1 MKGRHHMRRRIRG
14 LAATLV
20 LGVFAAT
27 ATANEA
33 LPPEMDAW
41 AKAAKLGAYAESPQ
55 NWDEIARLAKAEGSL
70 VIYSSSSRM
79 AKVAKAFMADH
90 PGIEVTSYDLGS
102 VKTVEKTVR
111 EQDAKIY
118 NADIVTTGGS
128 GQVIHELLG
137 KHRIVN
143 FVPDAFRDS
152 IPAHLR
158 EPLLVRIL
166 EANVIMYNAEAY
178 PDGPAVKNIWEITE
192 AKWNGKLAL
201 KDPLASL
208 SNFMG
213 IATLVQHADELAAA
227 YKRHAGKDLVLH
239 EGVADAGYEFLYR
252 LLHNDPVILK
262 SGSKAAKASGKPGQ
276 ENPPLFFG
284 PMTYY
289 RYNFTKGYV
298 NALAVDLDPV
308 AKLIYPT
315 YVAIGRQAPH
325 PNAAKLFIHF
335 LMGSTELTA
344 DTVLE
349 QPYNE
354 GKSAGLLKGL
364 AAYFDPGSKS
374 PRDDAPLPKGGEAW
388 PSMKA
393 WTTDPD
399 FMWREGPKVRD
410 FWIQEAGG

>member
-1 MKGRHHMRRRIRG
+1 VGAFASVSV
-14 LAATLV
+14 AAM
-20 LGVFAAT
+20 AASQS
-27 ATANEA
+27 AP
-33 LPPEMDAW
+33 PPEMDAW
-41 AKAAKLGAYAESPQ
+41 LKAAKLGQYAESPQ
-55 NWDEIARLAKAEGSL
+55 NWAEIERMAKEEGSL

-90 PGIEVTSYDLGS
+90 PGIEVNSFDLGS
-102 VKTVEKTVR
+102 VKSVEKTVR
-111 EQDAKIY
+111 EQDANIF

-128 GQVIHELLG
+128 GQVIHELWA
-137 KHRIVN
+137 KNRIVN
-143 FVPDAFRDS
+143 FVPDAFKDR
-152 IPAHLR
+152 IPAELR

-166 EANVIMYNAEAY
+166 EANVIMYNAEVY
-178 PDGPAVKNIWEITE
+178 PEPPVKNIWEITE
-192 AKWNGKLAL
+192 AKWKGKLAL

-213 IATLVQHADELAAA
+213 VSTLVQHADELAAA

-239 EGVADAGYEFLYR
+239 EGVPDAGYEFLYR
-252 LLHNDPVILK
+252 LLHNDPVIMK
-262 SGSKAAKASGKPGQ
+262 SGSKAAKASGNPGQ

-298 NALAVDLDPV
+298 NALAEDLDPV

-325 PNAAKLFIHF
+325 PNAAKLFISY

-344 DTVLE
+344 NTDLE
-349 QPYNE
+349 QPYNK
-354 GKSAGLLKGL
+354 GKSAELLKGL

-374 PRDDAPLPKGGEAW
+374 PRNDAPLPKGGEAW
-388 PSMKA
+388 TRMNA

-399 FMWREGPKVRD
+399 FMWSEGPKVRD
-410 FWIQEAGG
+410 FWIQEAGN

>member
-1 MKGRHHMRRRIRG
+1 MIRR
-14 LAATLV
+14 LATTLWVGV
-20 LGVFAAT
+20 LASVSAA
-27 ATANEA
+27 AMAA
-33 LPPEMDAW
+33 SQPAPPPEMDAW
-41 AKAAKLGAYAESPQ
+41 LKAAKLGAYAESPQ
-55 NWDEIARLAKAEGSL
+55 NWGEIERKAKEEGSL

-79 AKVAKAFMADH
+79 AKVAKAFIAEH
-90 PGIEVTSYDLGS
+90 PGIEVNSYDLGS
-102 VKTVEKTVR
+102 VKSIEKTVR
-111 EQDAKIY
+111 EQDANLY
-118 NADIVTTGGS
+118 NADIITTGGS
-128 GQVIHELLG
+128 GQVIHELWA
-137 KHRIVN
+137 KNRIVN
-143 FVPDAFRDS
+143 FVPDAFKDR
-152 IPAHLR
+152 IPASLK

-166 EANVIMYNAEAY
+166 EANVIMYNREAY
-178 PDGPAVKNIWEITE
+178 PGEPPIKNIWEITE
-192 AKWNGKLAL
+192 AKWAGKLAL

-227 YKRHAGKDLVLH
+227 YRRHAGKDLVLH
-239 EGVADAGYEFLYR
+239 EDVPDAGYEFLYR
-252 LLHNDPVILK
+252 LLHNDPVVMK
-262 SGSKAAKASGKPGQ
+262 SGSKAAKASGKAGQ

-298 NALAVDLDPV
+298 NALAENLDPV

-315 YVAIGRQAPH
+315 YVGIGRQAPH
-325 PNAAKLFIHF
+325 PNAAKLFIAF
-335 LMGSTELTA
+335 LMGSTDLTA
-344 DTVLE
+344 DSVLE

-354 GKSAGLLKGL
+354 GASAELLKGM
-364 AAYFDPGSKS
+364 APYFDPGSKS

-388 PSMKA
+388 SRMKA

>member
-1 MKGRHHMRRRIRG
+1 M
-14 LAATLV
+14 AASQP
-20 LGVFAAT
+20 AP
-27 ATANEA
+27 
-33 LPPEMDAW
+33 PPEMEIW
-41 AKAAKLGAYAESPQ
+41 LKAAKLGTYAESPQ
-55 NWDEIARLAKAEGSL
+55 NWGDIERKAKEEGSL
-70 VIYSSSSRM
+70 AIYSSSSRM
-79 AKVAKAFMADH
+79 AKVAKAFMAEH
-90 PGIEVTSYDLGS
+90 PGIEVNSYDLGS
-102 VKTVEKTVR
+102 VKSIEKTVR
-111 EQDAKIY
+111 EQDANIY
-118 NADIVTTGGS
+118 NADIITTGGS
-128 GQVIHELLG
+128 GQVIHELWA
-137 KHRIVN
+137 KNRVVN
-143 FVPDAFRDS
+143 FVPDAFKDR
-152 IPAHLR
+152 IPASMK

-166 EANVIMYNAEAY
+166 EANVIMYNHEAY
-178 PDGPAVKNIWEITE
+178 PGEPPIKNIWEITE
-192 AKWNGKLAL
+192 AKWTGKLAL

-239 EGVADAGYEFLYR
+239 EDVPDAGYEFLYR
-252 LLHNDPVILK
+252 LLHNDPVIMK
-262 SGSKAAKASGKPGQ
+262 SGSKAAKASGKAGQ

-298 NALAVDLDPV
+298 NALAENLDPV

-315 YVAIGRQAPH
+315 YVGIGRQAPH
-325 PNAAKLFIHF
+325 PNAAKLFIAF
-335 LMGSTELTA
+335 LMGSTDLSA
-344 DTVLE
+344 NSVLE

-354 GKSAGLLKGL
+354 GTSAELLKGM
-364 AAYFDPGSKS
+364 APYFDPGSKS

-388 PSMKA
+388 SRMKA